1 MRLSV
6 EGYNIT
12 NTHKPETLD
21 ITGTKT
27 WNDSNNQDGKRPKSI
42 TVNLLANG
50 IITDTKTVTA
60 DDNWTYSFTDLPKY
74 ANGQEIT
81 YTVSELTVPG
91 YTTTIDD
98 NYNITNSYTPGETS
112 AL

>member
-1 MRLSV
+1 MLFVYSGNFLV
-6 EGYNIT
+6 EAEKDQYDPVSY
-12 NTHKPETLD
+12 THLD
-21 ITGTKT
+21 VYKR
-27 WNDSNNQDGKRPKSI
+27 QRPKSI

-98 NYNITNSYTPGETS
+98 NYNITNSYTPGETLS
-112 AL
+112 LIHI